1 MKNKKIG
8 FIALLALV
16 VVLLTGAFFVALLSI
31 VNANEQSMA
40 EENVDI
46 ASFSAY
52 TDVEEFQNVPA
63 MVVQGTSIGDAED
76 YGNGT
81 YLLGVSGTTEQN
93 YEDYLATLEQAGYKK
108 HSDNGEDKMEG
119 YARTASYTKDDIT
132 VTVSHAI
139 TIDKTYIS
147 ATKNGTLS
155 EHLIYKDEYVA
166 DNVEGAQTEL
176 YLVELYESG
185 NSYIIKLKNGHF
197 IVHDGGYEVEGQ
209 YLVDLLESLTDGDQK
224 PVIEA
229 WFISHAHEDHHGAM
243 VNIAMDSKLSSRL
256 IVQGV
261 YFNTPSPS
269 FLATSDVSP
278 VTVQTVT
285 TAARTFDNGEGG
297 KSPLYRPQF
306 GQRYYF
312 NDIVIDVSLTPEQYA
327 TSTYYTADF
336 NDTSIW
342 LKHFIEGQIFFLG
355 GDSAHTGARTMINM
369 FDKSYADVDIF
380 SVLHHG
386 INVYNY
392 FTDFVKAET
401 VLYTNWR
408 FGSVYQNNTN
418 VVSARLEENAK
429 LQASAKECYHY
440 GDGTVKLSF
449 PYAVGTAEILPENPW
464 KYHVGDH
471 VKTYPTNEGTATLIM
486 D

>member
-8 FIALLALV
+8 FIALLALI

-166 DNVEGAQTEL
+166 DNVAGAQTEL

-209 YLVDLLESLTDGDQK
+209 YLVEFLESLTDGDQK

-243 VNIAMDSKLSSRL
+243 VKIAMDSKLSSRL

-269 FLATSDVSP
+269 FLATSD
-278 VTVQTVT
+278 
-285 TAARTFDNGEGG
+285 
-297 KSPLYRPQF
+297 
-306 GQRYYF
+306 
-312 NDIVIDVSLTPEQYA
+312 
-327 TSTYYTADF
+327 
-336 NDTSIW
+336 
-342 LKHFIEGQIFFLG
+342 
-355 GDSAHTGARTMINM
+355 
-369 FDKSYADVDIF
+369 
-380 SVLHHG
+380 
-386 INVYNY
+386 
-392 FTDFVKAET
+392 
-401 VLYTNWR
+401 
-408 FGSVYQNNTN
+408 
-418 VVSARLEENAK
+418 K
-429 LQASAKECYHY
+429 LVAIAC
-440 GDGTVKLSF
+440 KLS
-449 PYAVGTAEILPENPW
+449 ILLF
-464 KYHVGDH
+464 K
-471 VKTYPTNEGTATLIM
+471 
-486 D
+486 